1 MNQAPGRALPGQ
13 QQQQDRDD
21 VMKPGR
27 WRLAACTAALLPL
40 AACKT
45 GGMGEAVSSAG
56 HTVAGTAGS
65 GIPSLVN
72 VDLSNVLNN
81 LAVQLHLDRAN
92 VPINAQIPI
101 NIAANVCGVSIN
113 ILSASTGGH
122 ANCTAQTAPAELA
135 QVVQQQMAAGGSV
148 GGGAQGGS
156 NAANGSGTGTGG
168 TGATGATGTTG
179 QSSGSTTTTPPA
191 SGTAQPAPT
200 TNHPAPTTT
209 TPPPAGVAPPTNPSQ
224 PH

>member
-1 MNQAPGRALPGQ
+1 MDA
-13 QQQQDRDD
+13 
-21 VMKPGR
+21 MKPGK
-27 WRLAACTAALLPL
+27 WMPAACAAALLPL

-45 GGMGEAVSSAG
+45 GGMGDAVSSAG
-56 HTVAGTAGS
+56 QSVAGAASS
-65 GIPSLVN
+65 GVPSLVN
-72 VDLSNVLNN
+72 VNLSNVLNN

-113 ILSASTGGH
+113 ILSVSNGGR

-156 NAANGSGTGTGG
+156 TAGNGGSGTGGAG
-168 TGATGATGTTG
+168 TTGATGTTG
-179 QSSGSTTTTPPA
+179 QSSGATTTPPP
-191 SGTAQPAPT
+191 SGTAQPAP
-200 TNHPAPTTT
+200 
-209 TPPPAGVAPPTNPSQ
+209 PPPAGTLPPTDPSQ

>member
-1 MNQAPGRALPGQ
+1 
-13 QQQQDRDD
+13 
-21 VMKPGR
+21 MKPGR
-27 WRLAACTAALLPL
+27 WTLAVCAAALLPL

-45 GGMGEAVSSAG
+45 GGMNDAVSSAG
-56 HTVAGTAGS
+56 STVRGAASS

-113 ILSASTGGH
+113 ILSVSNGGR

-156 NAANGSGTGTGG
+156 TAGNGGGSGTGG
-168 TGATGATGTTG
+168 TGSTGATGTTG
-179 QSSGSTTTTPPA
+179 QSTGSTTTTPPA
-191 SGTAQPAPT
+191 GTAPSSSGASRPA
-200 TNHPAPTTT
+200 
-209 TPPPAGVAPPTNPSQ
+209 TPPPAGTVPPTAPSQ
-224 PH
+224 PR

>member
-1 MNQAPGRALPGQ
+1 
-13 QQQQDRDD
+13 
-21 VMKPGR
+21 MKPGR
-27 WRLAACTAALLPL
+27 WTLAACAAALLPL
-40 AACKT
+40 AGCKT
-45 GGMGEAVSSAG
+45 GGMNDAVSSAG
-56 HTVAGTAGS
+56 STVRGAASS

-113 ILSASTGGH
+113 ILSASNGGR

-156 NAANGSGTGTGG
+156 TAGNGGAGTGG
-168 TGATGATGTTG
+168 SGSAGATGTTG
-179 QSSGSTTTTPPA
+179 QSNGATTT
-191 SGTAQPAPT
+191 PAPT
-200 TNHPAPTTT
+200 TGTGAGTTPAT
-209 TPPPAGVAPPTNPSQ
+209 TPPPAGTLPPTDPSQ
-224 PH
+224 PR

>member
-1 MNQAPGRALPGQ
+1 MRPG
-13 QQQQDRDD
+13 
-21 VMKPGR
+21 K
-27 WRLAACTAALLPL
+27 WTFAACTAALLPL

-45 GGMGEAVSSAG
+45 GGMGDAVESAG
-56 HTVAGTAGS
+56 HSVAGATS
-65 GIPSLVN
+65 SVPSLVN

-113 ILSASTGGH
+113 ILSVSNGGR

-156 NAANGSGTGTGG
+156 NAANGSGAGAGG
-168 TGATGATGTTG
+168 TGSTGATGTTA
-179 QSSGSTTTTPPA
+179 QSSGSTTPPPPPT
-191 SGTAQPAPT
+191 SSTVQPAPT
-200 TNHPAPTTT
+200 VNNPAPSTT
-209 TPPPAGVAPPTNPSQ
+209 TPPPAGVAPPADPSQ
-224 PH
+224 PR